1 MFTPF
6 MKQANSVVEDEQRRF
21 YHAIIGSTECNKR
34 AAFI

>member
-6 MKQANSVVEDEQRRF
+6 MKQANSVVEERRRF

-34 AAFI
+34 ATFI